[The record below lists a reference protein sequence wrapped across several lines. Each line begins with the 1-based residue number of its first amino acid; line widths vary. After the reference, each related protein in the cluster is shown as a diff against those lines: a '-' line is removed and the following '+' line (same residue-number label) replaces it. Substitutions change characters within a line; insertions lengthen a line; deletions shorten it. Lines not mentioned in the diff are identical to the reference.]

1 MHEGAID
8 APKYEVPVVVL
19 PDKQWLDVNLIDG
32 LLIVDV
38 FLTHHFMLNWFMQ
51 GMRFPGVWSP

>member
-38 FLTHHFMLNWFMQ
+38 FLTHHFMLK
-51 GMRFPGVWSP
+51 

>member
-8 APKYEVPVVVL
+8 APKYEVAVVVL

-38 FLTHHFMLNWFMQ
+38 FLTHHFMLK
-51 GMRFPGVWSP
+51 